1 VVSSRRLSPRQV
13 QVLGRLVAGESV
25 SRADS
30 DLRVT
35 VYALRNRGLVVT
47 PRQTGGG
54 WVVELTEVGREAAS
68 TGRVPERLPRPQG
81 RARATSQPG
90 VTEPERIKPGVVSS
104 VLSDE
109 DQAPPARGRALTQS
123 RKRDSVRSTVVQAT
137 RAALRAG
144 PSDERGMLHTTADGV
159 VPVAVSRA
167 QVPRAVAL
175 VDVILRT
182 AERRGMTVALVPE
195 PGQQW
200 GVRRRVVRIVYQDL
214 SFGFTVSESATRAAN
229 PQAGTAWAQRRWL
242 YTSTGRLQV
251 KLGHDHTRGVANARG
266 TFADGASRTVEE
278 KAGELLDEIER
289 RARAEHARVLGEH
302 RLDELYREER
312 AGEVLRARDRH
323 WDDLRAA
330 AAMEQAA
337 AWETAQRLRAFADE
351 MRTRGASGED
361 GWLDWIA
368 GHADRLDPPDRVPRE
383 PSLPE
388 SPTEWSDLAAY
399 LKRWP
404 TARPPWWSPPAE
416 SAKS

>member
-1 VVSSRRLSPRQV
+1 MVSSRRLSPRQV
-13 QVLGRLVAGESV
+13 QVLARLVAGEPI

-47 PRQTGGG
+47 PRQPGG
-54 WVVELTEVGREAAS
+54 WVVELTEVGREAAA
-68 TGRVPERLPRPQG
+68 TGRVPERLPRPRG

-109 DQAPPARGRALTQS
+109 DEAPPARGATRTQS

-144 PSDERGMLHTTADGV
+144 RPDERGMLHTTADGV

-182 AERRGMTVALVPE
+182 AERRGMTVAVVPE

-200 GVRRRVVRIVYQDL
+200 GVRRTVVRIVCQDL
-214 SFGFTVSESATRAAN
+214 SFGFTVSEAATRAAN
-229 PQAGTAWAQRRWL
+229 PQADTAWSQRRWL
-242 YTSTGRLQV
+242 YTATGRLQV
-251 KLGHDHTRGVANARG
+251 KLGHDYTRGVAQARSA
-266 TFADGASRTVEE
+266 FADGTSRRVEE
-278 KAGELLDEIER
+278 KVGELLDEIER
-289 RARAEHARVLGEH
+289 RARVEHARLLDEH

-312 AGEVLRARDRH
+312 AGEVLAARDRH
-323 WDDLRAA
+323 WDDLRSAA
-330 AAMEQAA
+330 ALQQAG
-337 AWETAQRLRAFADE
+337 AWETAQRLRAFADA
-351 MRTRGASGED
+351 MLTRGGSGEH
-361 GWLDWIA
+361 GWLDWIS

-388 SPTEWSDLAAY
+388 SPTEWSDLAPY
-399 LKRWP
+399 LKGWP
-404 TARPPWWSPPAE
+404 TDRPPWWSPPSE
-416 SAKS
+416 

>member
-1 VVSSRRLSPRQV
+1 MVSSRRLSPRQV

-47 PRQTGGG
+47 PRQAGGG

-68 TGRVPERLPRPQG
+68 TGRVPERLPRPRG

-90 VTEPERIKPGVVSS
+90 VTEPERIKPGVVSP

-109 DQAPPARGRALTQS
+109 DEAPPARGATRTQS
-123 RKRDSVRSTVVQAT
+123 PKRDSVRSTVVQAT

-144 PSDERGMLHTTADGV
+144 RPDERGMLHTTADGV

-182 AERRGMTVALVPE
+182 AERRGMTVAVVPE

-200 GVRRRVVRIVYQDL
+200 GVRRTVVRIVCQDL
-214 SFGFTVSESATRAAN
+214 GFGFAVSEAATRAAN
-229 PQAGTAWAQRRWL
+229 PQAGTAWSQRRWL
-242 YTSTGRLQV
+242 YTATGRLQV
-251 KLGHDHTRGVANARG
+251 KLGHDHTRGVAKARG

-278 KAGELLDEIER
+278 KVGELLDEIER
-289 RARAEHARVLGEH
+289 RARAEHARLLEEH
-302 RLDELYREER
+302 RLDELYRQQR
-312 AGEVLRARDRH
+312 AGAVVRARDRY

-330 AAMEQAA
+330 AALEQVA
-337 AWETAQRLRAFADE
+337 AWETAQRLRAFADA
-351 MRTRGASGED
+351 MRTRGASGEH

-388 SPTEWSDLAAY
+388 SPTEWSDLAPY

-404 TARPPWWSPPAE
+404 TDRPPWWSPPSE
-416 SAKS
+416 SATS